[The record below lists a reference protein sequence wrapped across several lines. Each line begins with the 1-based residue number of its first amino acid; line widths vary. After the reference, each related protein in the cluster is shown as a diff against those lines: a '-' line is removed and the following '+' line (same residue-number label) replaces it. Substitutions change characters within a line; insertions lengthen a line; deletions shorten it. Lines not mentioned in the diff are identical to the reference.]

1 MAKNTSG
8 GAATPKKPAA
18 KNPVKEPQSKT
29 AVTKE
34 SFDPIGWV
42 GGFFTGA
49 LSLIG
54 LGPTNPYSA
63 APRDFVRLKSADL
76 MHAVETDADETREQ
90 GKAYMAHVARVVDT
104 RNRLKTNAI
113 QDARHTIDRW
123 EALAEQAA
131 DRIEHAP
138 LDKQAEMSG
147 KEMLALITQVETEF
161 RALVPSDIMQMAA
174 DVSKIIQGGGDMS
187 AIIGL
192 VDGIQ
197 STSKTKRRRALA
209 MAGADEQLTQEMD
222 TPGAI
227 VGTPTSAPA

>member
-18 KNPVKEPQSKT
+18 KTPVKEAQAKPGAS
-29 AVTKE
+29 KE
-34 SFDPIGWV
+34 SFDPLGWV
-42 GGFFTGA
+42 GGFVAGA
-49 LSLIG
+49 LSFIG

-123 EALAEQAA
+123 EALADQAA
-131 DRIEHAP
+131 TRIEHAAP
-138 LDKQAEMSG
+138 EKQADMSA

-174 DVSKIIQGGGDMS
+174 DVSNIIKGGGDMS

-209 MAGADEQLTQEMD
+209 MAGADEELTAEMD
-222 TPGAI
+222 NPAAI
-227 VGTPTSAPA
+227 VGTPTGAAS